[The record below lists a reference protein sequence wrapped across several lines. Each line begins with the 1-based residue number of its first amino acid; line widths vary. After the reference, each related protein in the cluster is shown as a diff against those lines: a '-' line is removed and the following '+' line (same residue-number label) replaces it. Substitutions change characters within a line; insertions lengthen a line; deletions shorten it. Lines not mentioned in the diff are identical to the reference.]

1 LAICGD
7 YCQPHFSEKRNLYI
21 FIRKKKK
28 WIKMK
33 KTITEKITKHY
44 NFFDTLFIILIGLFI
59 GICYNFF
66 IIDDLCLNY
75 QIEYCIYEVIS
86 TDIYNI
92 LVSISLMMTIYLS
105 YLIMLLLIDW
115 CKNGSKRY

>member
-1 LAICGD
+1 
-7 YCQPHFSEKRNLYI
+7 
-21 FIRKKKK
+21 
-28 WIKMK
+28 MK

-75 QIEYCIYEVIS
+75 QIVDKYCIYEVIS